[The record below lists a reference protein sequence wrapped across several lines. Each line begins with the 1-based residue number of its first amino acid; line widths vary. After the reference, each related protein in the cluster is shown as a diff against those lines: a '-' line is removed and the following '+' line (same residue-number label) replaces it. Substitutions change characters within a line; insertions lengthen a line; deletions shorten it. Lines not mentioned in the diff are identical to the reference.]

1 MMSYSQDKTKFAQGL
16 PESIWLEPEDFE
28 EAAQISNP
36 VTGEAQQWQ
45 SYVNGLAL
53 IGFERWVNQRD
64 ANLSVNREN
73 CSLFQRDNG
82 IDAVCNLTVGEFRV
96 CLIVTEE
103 LTDNVSIPNNAVNL
117 PELAGHFYVVM
128 EVLEEQEQVVL
139 SGLLRYDKLIDYRD
153 SVKLQVGG
161 DEYHQIPLSLF
172 EPEMNHLLFYSRY
185 LEPSAIPLPIISAQ
199 KSPIDNS
206 DTASLIPLSEQ
217 VINLALWLRDEIDDL
232 TRNLG
237 WGLPAPLIPATAT
250 GFRSIE
256 SFDTAIAQLM
266 DRGINIPAQAS
277 GSCRTIYLGEI
288 SLEVLAGIW
297 ALPPT
302 SDESIP
308 KWSLLLILSMPS
320 GGFLPKGI
328 RLQVK
333 DVNSVLYDKILENDD
348 YYLMVRL
355 IANVTEQL
363 TATIELQG
371 EAFELEP
378 FAFNPDAI
386 PGTIQNNLPGFRSIS
401 VAKSSWMR
409 T

>member
-28 EAAQISNP
+28 EAARISNP

-64 ANLSVNREN
+64 AKLSVNREN

-82 IDAVCNLTVGEFRV
+82 IDAVCNLTVGEFQV

-103 LTDNVSIPNNAVNL
+103 LTDNVSVPNKAVDL

-128 EVLEEQEQVVL
+128 EVLEEQEQVRL
-139 SGLLRYDKLIDYRD
+139 SGFLRYDKLINYRD

-161 DEYHQIPLSLF
+161 DEYYQIPLSLF
-172 EPEMNHLLFYSRY
+172 DPEMNHLLFYSHY
-185 LEPSAIPLPIISAQ
+185 LEQSAIPLPEKKPSTDDVIEP
-199 KSPIDNS
+199 SP
-206 DTASLIPLSEQ
+206 TPLSQQ

-237 WGLPAPLIPATAT
+237 WGSPAPLIPATVS

-266 DRGINIPAQAS
+266 DLGINIPAQAS

-308 KWSLLLILSMPS
+308 QWSLLLILGMPS

-371 EAFELEP
+371 EEFELER

-386 PGTIQNNLPGFRSIS
+386 PGTIQKNLPGFRSIS

>member
-1 MMSYSQDKTKFAQGL
+1 MMSYSQDKTKLAQWL

-28 EAAQISNP
+28 EAARISNP

-45 SYVNGLAL
+45 SYLKGLAL

-73 CSLFQRDNG
+73 CSLFQWDNG
-82 IDAVCNLTVGEFRV
+82 IDVVCKVKVGEFQV

-103 LTDNVSIPNNAVNL
+103 LTDNVLVPNRAVDL
-117 PELAGHFYVVM
+117 PELTGHFYVVM

-153 SVKLQVGG
+153 SVKLQVGE
-161 DEYHQIPLSLF
+161 DRYYQIPLSLF
-172 EPEMNHLLFYSRY
+172 EHKINHLLFYSRY
-185 LEPSAIPLPIISAQ
+185 LEPSAIPLPEKKPLTDDVIPA
-199 KSPIDNS
+199 SP
-206 DTASLIPLSEQ
+206 TPLSDH
-217 VINLALWLRDEIDDL
+217 VINLGLWLRDEIDDL
-232 TRNLG
+232 TRSLG

-266 DRGINIPAQAS
+266 DRGINIPSQAS
-277 GSCRTIYLGEI
+277 GSCRTIYLGDT

-308 KWSLLLILSMPS
+308 KWSLLLILGMPS
-320 GGFLPKGI
+320 GGFLPQGI

-348 YYLMVRL
+348 YYMMVRL
-355 IANVTEQL
+355 IANVTEQF

-371 EAFELEP
+371 EEFELEP
-378 FAFNPDAI
+378 FAFNPDQGS
-386 PGTIQNNLPGFRSIS
+386 GTIQKKLPGFRSIS
-401 VAKSSWMR
+401 VAKSSWVR